1 MAGGKLSARQKMINL
16 MYLVFIAMMALQ
28 MSKKVLSAFGTS
40 AEDIETQAKMKT
52 KSNQYLLKSLQQKA
66 KEQPEKYGKKSQ
78 LANEIE
84 NKTAQFAAYLNK
96 VKDTILSI
104 EFKGKVPPKD
114 KLDYELLS
122 GSATVDNL
130 FFRKGKPTR
139 VGKEFKKTIEDYRD
153 YLLNVKIDGKPLSNE
168 TQNNIKQRFNTDDIK
183 HGNKGKRVEPWLMA
197 NFEGFPTV
205 ATLFKL
211 ENYIN
216 KAKVTENEILSDM
229 LRGQM
234 ASDVSVTNYEPVV
247 VLDKSAY
254 FPGEKVT
261 GKVALGRVDS
271 TMTFKEVIINGQ
283 PVPKD
288 QLTSGYVHL
297 DMPAGNV
304 GEKEVKGKI
313 VFNENN
319 KDVLLPFVIK
329 YTVIPVPNSA
339 VISADKMN
347 VVYRGVDNPL
357 SISIPGVPDNKI
369 SVSAPGLKK
378 VGTGKYIMN
387 VTKYKGKT
395 VQIKVSGKVNGKTV
409 TDSKTFRVKNIP
421 PPVGTV
427 RGESGVVKMPK
438 RNLGLSTIGAKLPDF
453 DFDVKLGVR
462 SFDFKVP
469 GQPTLRV
476 NGTKLNAQAKTLLRR
491 VKRGQNVQIYNIKAY
506 LIGNS
511 GYKINKVSPVIVE
524 IIN

>member
-16 MYLVFIAMMALQ
+16 MYLVFIAMLALQ
-28 MSKKVLSAFGTS
+28 MSKKVLSAFGKSSEEVVAAT
-40 AEDIETQAKMKT
+40 KMKT
-52 KSNQYLLKSLQQKA
+52 KSNKYLLQTLAQKA
-66 KEQPEKYGKKSQ
+66 KEQPAKYSEKSK
-78 LANEIE
+78 LANQLEAKTNDFKAYIE
-84 NKTAQFAAYLNK
+84 NLKNE
-96 VKDTILSI
+96 ILKK
-104 EFKGKVPPKD
+104 EFKGKIPKE
-114 KLDYELLS
+114 LDYES
-122 GSATVDNL
+122 MDKSSTVDDM
-130 FFRKGKPTR
+130 FFLNGKITKKA
-139 VGKEFKKTIEDYRD
+139 KEFKQKIEDFRN
-153 YLLNVKIDGKPLSNE
+153 YLLNLKIDGQPLSAE
-168 TQNNIKQRFNTDDIK
+168 MKNNIMQRFNTDDVK
-183 HGNKGKRVEPWLMA
+183 HGKKGKRVEPWLIA

-205 ATLFKL
+205 STMFKL
-211 ENYIN
+211 DSYVN
-216 KAKVTENEILSDM
+216 KAKVTENEVLSTM

-271 TMTFKEVIINGQ
+271 TMSFKEVILNGK
-283 PVPKD
+283 PVSED
-288 QLTSGYVHL
+288 MLTSGYVHL
-297 DMPAGNV
+297 NMPAGNV
-304 GEKEVKGKI
+304 GEKEVKGEI

-319 KDVLLPFVIK
+319 KDVKLPFVVK
-329 YTVIPVPNSA
+329 YAVIPVPNSA

-347 VVYRGVDNPL
+347 VVYRGVKNPL
-357 SISIPGVPDNKI
+357 SISIPGVPDNQVH
-369 SVSAPGLKK
+369 VSAPGLTK
-378 VGTGKYIMN
+378 VSTGKYVMD
-387 VTKYKGKT
+387 VTRYKGKT

-427 RGESGVVKMPK
+427 RGESGVIKMPK
-438 RNLGLSTIGAKLPDF
+438 RNLGLSTVGATLPDF

-476 NGTKLNAQAKTLLRR
+476 NGTRLDAKAKQLLRR
-491 VKRGQNVQIYNIKAY
+491 VKRGQNVQIYNIKAF
-506 LIGNS
+506 LKGSS
-511 GYKINKVSPVIVE
+511 GYQIKKVSPVIIE

>member
-1 MAGGKLSARQKMINL
+1 MAGGKLTARQKMINL
-16 MYLVFIAMMALQ
+16 MYLIFIAMLALQ
-28 MSKKVLSAFGTS
+28 MSKKVLSAFGKSSEEVVAAT
-40 AEDIETQAKMKT
+40 KMKSQ
-52 KSNQYLLKSLQQKA
+52 SNDYLLKTLAVKA
-66 KEQPEKYGKKSQ
+66 KEQPAKYGEKYKT
-78 LANEIE
+78 ANELQK
-84 NKTAQFAAYLNK
+84 KTQDFQNYIHNLKNE
-96 VKDTILSI
+96 ILKK
-104 EFKGKVPPKD
+104 EFNGKIPK
-114 KLDYELLS
+114 KLDYES
-122 GSATVDNL
+122 MDKSSTVDNM
-130 FFRKGKPTR
+130 FFLNGKETKKA
-139 VGKEFKKTIEDYRD
+139 KEFKKAIEDYRN
-153 YLLNVKIDGKPLSNE
+153 YLLNLKIDGKPLSA
-168 TQNNIKQRFNTDDIK
+168 TMKKNIEERFDTKDEV
-183 HGNKGKRVEPWLMA
+183 HGKKGKRKEPWLMA

-205 ATLFKL
+205 STIFKL
-211 ENYIN
+211 DSYVN
-216 KAKVTENEILSDM
+216 KGAETENEILSNM
-229 LRGQM
+229 IRGQM

-271 TMTFKEVIINGQ
+271 TMSFKKVMINGK
-283 PVPKD
+283 PVPED
-288 QLTSGYVHL
+288 LLTSGYVHL
-297 DMPAGNV
+297 NLPAGNV
-304 GEKEVKGKI
+304 GEKEVKGEI
-313 VFNENN
+313 VFDENN
-319 KDVLLPFVIK
+319 KDVKLPFVVK
-329 YTVIPVPNSA
+329 YAVIPVPNSA

-387 VTKYKGKT
+387 VTKYKGKK

-438 RNLGLSTIGAKLPDF
+438 RNLELSTINATLPDF

-476 NGTKLNAQAKTLLRR
+476 NGTRLDSKAKQLLRR
-491 VKRGQNVQIYNIKAY
+491 VKRGQNVQIYNIRAY
-506 LIGNS
+506 LKGNS
-511 GYKINKVSPVIVE
+511 GYQIKKVSPVIVE

>member
-40 AEDIETQAKMKT
+40 AEDIESQANMKA
-52 KSNQYLLKSLQQKA
+52 KSNQYLIKTLDQKA
-66 KEQPEKYGKKSQ
+66 KEQPEKYSKKSQ

-84 NKTAQFAAYLNK
+84 SKTTEFSNYLNR

-114 KLDYELLS
+114 QLDYELLS
-122 GSATVDNL
+122 GTATVDNL
-130 FFRKGKPTR
+130 FFKEGKATP
-139 VGKEFKKTIEDYRD
+139 VGKEFKNKIEEYRN
-153 YLLNVKIDGKPLSNE
+153 YLLNIKVDGKPISAE
-168 TQNNIKQRFNTDDIK
+168 TKNNIMQRFNTADIK
-183 HGNKGKRVEPWLMA
+183 HGKKGKRIEPWLMA

-216 KAKVTENEILSDM
+216 KSKVTENEILSGM

-261 GKVALGRVDS
+261 GRVALGRVDS
-271 TMTFKEVIINGQ
+271 TMTFKEVTLNGRA
-283 PVPKD
+283 VPKNL
-288 QLTSGYVHL
+288 LTSGYLHI

-304 GEKEVKGKI
+304 GEKEVKGQI
-313 VFNENN
+313 VFNENG
-319 KDVLLPFVIK
+319 KDIPLPFVIK
-329 YTVIPVPNSA
+329 YAVIPVPNSA
-339 VISADKMN
+339 VISAEKMN

-357 SISIPGVPDNKI
+357 SISIPGVPDNKV
-369 SVSAPGLKK
+369 SVSAPGLRKA
-378 VGTGKYIMN
+378 GTGKYIMN
-387 VTKYKGKT
+387 VTRYKGKT

-409 TDSKTFRVKNIP
+409 SDSKTFRVKNIP

-427 RGESGVVKMPK
+427 RGESGVIKMPK
-438 RNLGLSTIGAKLPDF
+438 RNLGLSTIGAILPDF

-469 GQPTLRV
+469 GQPTLRI

-491 VKRGQNVQIYNIKAY
+491 VKRGQNVQIYNIRAFLK
-506 LIGNS
+506 GNS
-511 GYKINKVSPVIVE
+511 GYQIKKVSPVIIE